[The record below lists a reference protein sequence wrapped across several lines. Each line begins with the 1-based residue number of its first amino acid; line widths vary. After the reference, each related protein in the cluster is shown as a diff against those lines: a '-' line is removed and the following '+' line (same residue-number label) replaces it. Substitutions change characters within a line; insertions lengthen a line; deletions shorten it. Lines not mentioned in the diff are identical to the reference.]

1 MNTKQLSKLIPVLII
16 IPLYYIFGNTSI
28 FNYVLSL
35 SLYNIFISCF
45 SHISF
50 KDTFTKMNI
59 VTSKNKILNLSLL
72 AINVISLVFL
82 LLGIIVSDITSSVL
96 DLPDTFIIFLM
107 MGLSISSTPSL
118 KIIIEYLESTKR
130 KKLITLL
137 NQIYTYFTQG
147 LLLLISILF
156 FRIIKI
162 DKDIAISLLYLPNII
177 ITILVFVIL
186 YFLNKKDCPNKVL
199 DNNKTYYQEI
209 KKVLTK
215 NHSKSIINIVK
226 NSYYYISIIILYL
239 ILTTRYKYKVEVI
252 EEDIT
257 FIYFYFLTLINYII
271 SSLKVVIN
279 SSLKELDV
287 RSKLYKTLK
296 TALPI
301 AIILS
306 VISPLTCKLIFQAPD
321 KSLYL
326 AMLNFLLI
334 FITMYDTTFEYNIN
348 KTVSTISLLSGLI
361 VKIIITIPLI
371 NAFYRMGYNL
381 VYGDI
386 LSTAISLTITI
397 IINYTY
403 LLSKL
408 GLKKKKGYFNQLL
421 NTLYENIIL
430 CIILIIAEFIVPI
443 KTDNY
448 IKSLFL
454 MILYILISYLFFY
467 VKNRYFKEKE

>member
-1 MNTKQLSKLIPVLII
+1 
-16 IPLYYIFGNTSI
+16 
-28 FNYVLSL
+28 
-35 SLYNIFISCF
+35 
-45 SHISF
+45 
-50 KDTFTKMNI
+50 
-59 VTSKNKILNLSLL
+59 
-72 AINVISLVFL
+72 
-82 LLGIIVSDITSSVL
+82 
-96 DLPDTFIIFLM
+96 
-107 MGLSISSTPSL
+107 
-118 KIIIEYLESTKR
+118 
-130 KKLITLL
+130 
-137 NQIYTYFTQG
+137 
-147 LLLLISILF
+147 
-156 FRIIKI
+156 
-162 DKDIAISLLYLPNII
+162 
-177 ITILVFVIL
+177 
-186 YFLNKKDCPNKVL
+186 
-199 DNNKTYYQEI
+199 
-209 KKVLTK
+209 
-215 NHSKSIINIVK
+215 
-226 NSYYYISIIILYL
+226 
-239 ILTTRYKYKVEVI
+239 
-252 EEDIT
+252 
-257 FIYFYFLTLINYII
+257 
-271 SSLKVVIN
+271 
-279 SSLKELDV
+279 
-287 RSKLYKTLK
+287 
-296 TALPI
+296 
-301 AIILS
+301 
-306 VISPLTCKLIFQAPD
+306 
-321 KSLYL
+321 
-326 AMLNFLLI
+326 MLNFLLI